1 MIQQGPT
8 PKEKQVIKNGRS
20 KNNPRH
26 KKPKVHSRTYRP
38 ISRSRQMHKQQAK
51 KVKHAQDLGTTNLY
65 PTNIGSGGS
74 WVRGKRGHGLTVG
87 REKTYSGVF
96 AQALLEEMSCWD
108 NMPPKRSKDEL
119 EPLDACYKG

>member
-1 MIQQGPT
+1 MIRQGPT

-20 KNNPRH
+20 ENNPCH
-26 KKPKVHSRTYRP
+26 KKPKVHGRTYRP
-38 ISRSRQMHKQQAK
+38 ISRSRQMHEQQAK

-74 WVRGKRGHGLTVG
+74 WVRGKRGHGLAVG
-87 REKTYSGVF
+87 REKTYFGVF
-96 AQALLEEMSCWD
+96 ARALLEEMSCWD

>member
-1 MIQQGPT
+1 MIRQGPT

-20 KNNPRH
+20 ENNPRH

-38 ISRSRQMHKQQAK
+38 ISRSRQMHEQQAK

-74 WVRGKRGHGLTVG
+74 WVRGKRGDGLAVRRG
-87 REKTYSGVF
+87 KKLILG
-96 AQALLEEMSCWD
+96 LLLRLFWRKCPTGITCHPKEVRMSW
-108 NMPPKRSKDEL
+108 NH
-119 EPLDACYKG
+119 